1 MAKVN
6 DKAGVFALLKRSV
19 QEFLSDD
26 CMTRAAALSYY
37 TVFSLPPL
45 LILILLLAGMLLDPA
60 DVRGGLERQIE
71 ALMGPAA
78 GEQIRA
84 ILTHAERPGGGLLTT
99 LLGIGAILFGATGVF
114 VQLQGAL
121 NRAWEV
127 EPDPAQGGVKNF
139 LLKRVMS
146 FGMILTIAFLLLV
159 SLVVSA
165 ALTAFG
171 GALVRY
177 LPEGVSTPLLQGL
190 NLAISKF
197 GKNKASALAFMQLLA
212 ALCAML
218 FKVVPDATIGWRDA
232 WVGAGVTAL
241 LFTAGK
247 SLIGLYLGKSNP
259 GEAFGAAGS
268 LALLLLWIYY
278 SSLILLF
285 GAEFT
290 QAWAERRG
298 HGVVPE
304 PGARR
309 LAEV

>member
-1 MAKVN
+1 MVKVTE
-6 DKAGVFALLKRSV
+6 KPGVFGVLKRSAK
-19 QEFLSDD
+19 EFFDDD

-45 LILILLLAGMLLDPA
+45 LILILLLAGMLLDPT

-71 ALMGPAA
+71 SLMGPAG
-78 GEQIRA
+78 GEQVRA
-84 ILTHAERPGGGLLTT
+84 MLTHAERPGGGLLPT

-127 EPDPAQGGVKNF
+127 EPDPAQGGLKNF
-139 LLKRVMS
+139 LLKRLMS

-171 GALVRY
+171 SALEVY
-177 LPEGVSTPLLQGL
+177 LPDGVSGALLQGL
-190 NLAISKF
+190 NLTISL
-197 GKNKASALAFMQLLA
+197 GVIA
-212 ALCAML
+212 ALFAMM
-218 FKVVPDATIGWRDA
+218 FKVVPDATIAWRDA
-232 WVGAGVTAL
+232 WIGGLVTAA

-247 SLIGLYLGKSNP
+247 FAIGLYLGKSNP
-259 GEAFGAAGS
+259 GEAYGAAGS

-298 HGVVPE
+298 RGVAPE

-309 LAEV
+309 LAEA

>member
-1 MAKVN
+1 MAKAN
-6 DKAGVFALLKRSV
+6 DRPGVFGVLKRSV
-19 QEFLSDD
+19 REFLDDD
-26 CMTRAAALSYY
+26 CMMRAAALSYY

-45 LILILLLAGMLLDPA
+45 LILILMLAGTLLDPA
-60 DVRGGLERQIE
+60 DIRGGIERQIDS
-71 ALMGPAA
+71 LMGPAG
-78 GEQIRA
+78 GEQVRA
-84 ILTHAERPGGGLLTT
+84 MLTHAERPGGGLLPT
-99 LLGIGAILFGATGVF
+99 LVGIGAILFGATGAF

-127 EPDPAQGGVKNF
+127 EPDPTQGGIKNF
-139 LLKRVMS
+139 VLKRVMS

-159 SLVVSA
+159 SLMVSA

-171 GALVRY
+171 GALESY
-177 LPEGVSTPLLQGL
+177 LPAGVSASVLQVVNQALSLGVIALL
-190 NLAISKF
+190 F
-197 GKNKASALAFMQLLA
+197 
-212 ALCAML
+212 AMM
-218 FKVVPDATIGWRDA
+218 FKVVPDATIAWRDV
-232 WVGAGVTAL
+232 WVGAGLTAV

-247 SLIGLYLGKSNP
+247 FLIGLYIGKSNP
-259 GEAFGAAGS
+259 GEAYGAAGS

-298 HGVVPE
+298 RGGIAAE

-309 LAEV
+309 LING